1 MKALY
6 LECGYNQLKGKK
18 IMVNSSNGKTLYYQ
32 LVDILK
38 ERIES
43 SMIPHE
49 KLPSERAL
57 EKKYGISRIT
67 VRLALSELETE
78 GYIYRQHG
86 KGTFVSDLSK
96 STADLAGSYSFTE
109 QMENLG
115 RHPETIVL
123 SFKQMEAKKKVARA
137 LNILLG
143 ESIFELKRLRSADKE
158 PLMIE
163 TSFLPVKPFLSLT
176 KEQMENKPL
185 YTIFLEDFGQKIRL
199 ADEEFY
205 ASIASNEDAEI
216 LKIAAGA
223 PVLHLVRTTYNMKN
237 EVIEYTLS
245 VARADQFHY
254 KIRHVRND

>member
-1 MKALY
+1 
-6 LECGYNQLKGKK
+6 
-18 IMVNSSNGKTLYYQ
+18 MVHSSNGKTLYYQ

-38 ERIES
+38 KQIES
-43 SMIPHE
+43 NMIPHE
-49 KLPSERAL
+49 KLPSEREL

-67 VRLALSELETE
+67 VRLALQELETE

-96 STADLAGSYSFTE
+96 SAADLAGAYSFTE
-109 QMENLG
+109 QMKKLG
-115 RHPETIVL
+115 RNPETIVL
-123 SFKQMEAKKKVARA
+123 SFKQIEATKKVARA
-137 LNILLG
+137 LNVPLG

-158 PLMIE
+158 PLMVE

-185 YTIFLEDFGQKIRL
+185 YDIFSEDFGQKIRL

-216 LKIAAGA
+216 LKVAIGA